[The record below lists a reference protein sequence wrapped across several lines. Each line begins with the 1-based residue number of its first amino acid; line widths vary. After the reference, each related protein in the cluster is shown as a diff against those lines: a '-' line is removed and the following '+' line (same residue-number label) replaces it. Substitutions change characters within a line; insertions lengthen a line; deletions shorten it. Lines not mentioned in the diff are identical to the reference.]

1 MRGAMSAASAAGLAA
16 AIVLNASVRVRPAV
30 IVIALVAVG
39 LTISAAMRWPRLLA
53 WALASFVIAYSI
65 ALAGDPHLD
74 LRVPLIGAGLLIVG
88 ELASKTELRSR
99 STDYR
104 RGSHV
109 VEVVALGLLAI
120 LVGDVV
126 LAATVLRVHA
136 SLILEGIGAVAAIGV
151 FFLLS
156 RLSGSTRRG
165 MRFKASRAHP

>member
-1 MRGAMSAASAAGLAA
+1 MM
-16 AIVLNASVRVRPAV
+16 
-30 IVIALVAVG
+30 IALVAVM
-39 LTISAAMRWPRLLA
+39 LTISAAMRWPWLLV
-53 WALASFVIAYSI
+53 WALASFVVAYSI

-74 LRVPLIGAGLLIVG
+74 LHVPLIGAGLLVVG
-88 ELASKTELRSR
+88 ELARRTELRSP
-99 STDYR
+99 STGYR

-120 LVGDVV
+120 LIGDVV
-126 LAATVLRVHA
+126 LAAAALRVHE

-165 MRFKASRAHP
+165 ERFKASRAHP